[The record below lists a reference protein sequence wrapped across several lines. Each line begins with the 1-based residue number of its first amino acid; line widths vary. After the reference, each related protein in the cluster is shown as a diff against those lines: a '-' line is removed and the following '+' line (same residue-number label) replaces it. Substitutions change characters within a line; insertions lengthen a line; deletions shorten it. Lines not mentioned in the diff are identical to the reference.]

1 MCRGRMA
8 ENCYGQAVFNPA
20 PVRILD
26 EPTAS
31 LDPVSESRMYK
42 EFEKISRDKQRFLSA
57 IAWVQ
62 PNWPMKY
69 LFWAMAGSLKKEIL
83 SI

>member
-1 MCRGRMA
+1 MGGEWQKLLWPGLFQSCT
-8 ENCYGQAVFNPA
+8 CQ
-20 PVRILD
+20 ILD

-31 LDPVSESRMYK
+31 LDPVSERMYK

-69 LFWAMAGSLKKEIL
+69 LFWAMAGSLKKEII